1 MRKLLTAFSVA
12 VLMVSTASSSEVT
25 DREILQKLQ
34 ELEEKVRKLEAEN
47 RKLRELLEEKS
58 STLVTARKR
67 TTKLKV
73 TGRVLFRFS
82 QTADIDES
90 GGKSV
95 YGDLGNGFTVRKARV
110 KFNGKLNDNVSYMV
124 HLRADRGSKVEL
136 WDAYVKYSFDSVPL
150 TLKAGQFKVPLSMSY
165 LKSGTKLWFPE
176 RPVAVNRIAPVWR
189 DVGLEA
195 TWRVSPTLKLS
206 ASVLNG
212 EGWSSDKIY
221 NSDKKYLY
229 TFSVD
234 AVPVNDESLM
244 WRIRVGCELGTDS
257 SSKLVYKKYG
267 AVSVERHLLDVETKV
282 DLKSLGLSLEGGFL
296 YDSPQD
302 AVDESGSSVHLGD
315 AKGYYLQAD
324 YALSPFK
331 GLHLVGRYSW
341 LDPNDDVDDE
351 NDVDYTSLGFY
362 YLINGWQAAIRSAYI
377 FANER
382 HGKEVDNDLFVTE
395 FQLLF

>member
-1 MRKLLTAFSVA
+1 MRKLLTALSIA
-12 VLMVSTASSSEVT
+12 VVTFSTASSAEVT
-25 DREILQKLQ
+25 SQEILQKLQ
-34 ELEEKVRKLEAEN
+34 ELEIRLKKLEAEN
-47 RKLRELLEEKS
+47 ERLRELLEKKNAF
-58 STLVTARKR
+58 LVSARKR
-67 TTKLKV
+67 TKELQV
-73 TGRVLFRFS
+73 EGRVLIRFS
-82 QTADIDES
+82 QTEDIDES

-95 YGDLGNGFTVRKARV
+95 YGDPGNGFTVRKARV
-110 KFNGKLNDNVSYMV
+110 KFHGKLNDNFSYMI
-124 HLRADRGSKVEL
+124 HLRADRGSQVEL
-136 WDAYVKYSFDSVPL
+136 WDAYVKYSFDSIPV

-176 RPVAVNRIAPVWR
+176 RPVAVNKIAPVWR

-195 TWRVSPTLKLS
+195 TWKISRALKLS

-221 NSDKKYLY
+221 NKDKRYLY
-229 TFSVD
+229 TFAVD
-234 AVPVNDESLM
+234 AIPFNNENLSWKL
-244 WRIRVGCELGTDS
+244 RLGCEFGRDS
-257 SSKLVYKKYG
+257 SSKLFYKKYR
-267 AVSVERHLLDVETKV
+267 ATSVKRRFFDVETRV
-282 DLKSLGLSLEGGFL
+282 DLKPFGLSLEGGFL
-296 YDSPQD
+296 YDNPQD
-302 AVDESGSSVHLGD
+302 AVDESGNSVRLGD

-324 YALSPFK
+324 YALSSLK

-341 LDPNDDVDDE
+341 LDPNDDVDDG

-362 YLINGWQAAIRSAYI
+362 YLINGWQAAVRSAYI